1 MAGKEERILSVYDIE
16 IALAVLTAEKILRNT
31 NFKWEMKDG
40 TLINIKDMSYSH
52 LNNTINMLK
61 RMEED
66 YNNILDIGAL
76 ESETEI
82 F

>member
-1 MAGKEERILSVYDIE
+1 MSDKEERILSVYDIKT
-16 IALAVLTAEKILRNT
+16 ALAVLTAEKILRNT
-31 NFKWEMKDG
+31 NFKWEKKDG

-52 LNNTINMLK
+52 LSNTINMLK

-66 YNNILDIGAL
+66 YNEILGIGAL
-76 ESETEI
+76 ESEMEV